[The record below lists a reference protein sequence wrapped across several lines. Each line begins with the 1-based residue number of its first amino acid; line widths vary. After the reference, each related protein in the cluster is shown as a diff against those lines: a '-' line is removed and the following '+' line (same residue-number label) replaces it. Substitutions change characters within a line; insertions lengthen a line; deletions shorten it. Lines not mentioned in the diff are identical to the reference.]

1 MKKTHLH
8 RPWLITLAVA
18 IAFCVSA
25 LAAPDRSVALASD
38 ERPASDLVSIETSL
52 QKVMDRSLDATVGL
66 RVIGRR
72 GRPSGSGTG
81 VIVSADGLILTV
93 GHIFERDGQEFTIVF
108 NDGHEARGEA
118 LGKNGAGDYGLI
130 RITDPADKQWPHVEM
145 ADSSKV
151 VVDQLCFMA
160 GHPDGIRPD
169 NQAVVR
175 FGSVLGTTNDWIR
188 TTCIIMPGDSGG
200 PLFNM
205 DGEVVGINSWIGT
218 RSTQNYSVPVN
229 RPRDDWERLLEG
241 EVWGRANWRRGAAGD
256 IPGRRRNRGQQT
268 IDEGGARPDV
278 IPGGVKPALVRAADS
293 AIDVAGTDSI
303 VTIKSKRNGDQRSVL
318 GVIVDHDGH
327 VLTKASELG
336 DHPECVFA
344 NGGTHRCKVAS
355 IDSDT
360 DLALL
365 RLIDP
370 VDAVTP
376 VQWHHDTPWQ
386 AGQMVV
392 SPGLDRDVVGVGVI
406 GAKPRSIPPSGSGF
420 LGVVL
425 DRESDTDGALIDEVM
440 EDSAALSVGLRDGDI
455 VVSVDGDEI
464 DSANDLIRKL
474 RRHNAGD
481 VLWLEVHRPERDTD
495 APQAITTMSVRVRLN
510 GRPLTLSGRGN
521 HAADRTPVSG
531 RRGNFPKAVRHDT
544 LLRPH
549 ECGGPILDSNGR
561 AVGINIARLNR
572 TGSLALPA
580 DVVREALDRLYKGA
594 VVTPE

>member
-1 MKKTHLH
+1 MNKIHLH
-8 RPWLITLAVA
+8 RPWLIALSVAVA
-18 IAFCVSA
+18 FLVSA
-25 LAAPDRSVALASD
+25 LAQPESSAALASD
-38 ERPASDLVSIETSL
+38 ERPASDLASIEASL
-52 QKVMDRSLDATVGL
+52 QKVMDASLDATVGL

-93 GHIFERDGQEFTIVF
+93 GHIYERDGQKFTIVF

-130 RITDPADKQWPHVEM
+130 RITDPADKQWPHVEI

-188 TTCIIMPGDSGG
+188 STCIIMPGDSGG

-205 DGEVVGINSWIGT
+205 DGEVIGINSWIGT
-218 RSTQNYSVPVN
+218 RTTQNFSVPVN
-229 RPRDDWERLLEG
+229 KPRDDWERLLEG
-241 EVWGRANWRRGAAGD
+241 EVWGEANWRRGAAGD
-256 IPGRRRNRGQQT
+256 VPGRHRSGGQRTRNDGDT
-268 IDEGGARPDV
+268 RPDV
-278 IPGGVKPALVRAADS
+278 IPGGVKPALLRAADS

-303 VTIKSKRNGDQRSVL
+303 VHIKSKRNGEQRSVL
-318 GVIVDHDGH
+318 GVIVDRDGH

-336 DHPECVFA
+336 DHPECSFA
-344 NGGTHRCKVAS
+344 NGSTHRCKVAS
-355 IDSDT
+355 TDSVT

-365 RLIDP
+365 RLVDP
-370 VDAVTP
+370 VDALTP
-376 VQWHHDTPWQ
+376 IQWHHDTSWKP
-386 AGQMVV
+386 GQMVV
-392 SPGLDRDVVGVGVI
+392 SPGMNRDIVGVGVI
-406 GAKPRSIPPSGSGF
+406 GAQPRSIPPSGSGF

-425 DRESDTDGALIDEVM
+425 DRESDVTGALIDEVM

-455 VVSVDGDEI
+455 VVSVDGDDI
-464 DSANDLIRKL
+464 DSANELIRKL

-481 VLWLEVHRPERDTD
+481 VLWLEVHRTDPETD
-495 APQAITTMSVRVRLN
+495 AQAITTMSVRVRLN

-531 RRGNFPKAVRHDT
+531 RRGAFPKAVRHDA

-549 ECGGPILDSNGR
+549 ECGGPILDSAGR

-580 DVVREALDRLYKGA
+580 DVVREALDRLYKEA
-594 VVTPE
+594 VVAPH